1 MEEALIEE
9 MVEEILLR
17 LPPDDPPSLVRAAM
31 VCRRWCRII
40 SDPGF
45 RRRFGRRHR
54 AAPVLGLLANLRD
67 GDGLDDGFD
76 FVARFVPTT
85 PFRPHFPDNRDRCA
99 LDARHGRVL
108 LTTTPWGSDLEVWD
122 PITDVLWEVAPLP
135 PALGDPFSWNAA
147 VLCAGHGTCSHFDC
161 HLEPF
166 VVVFLDS
173 NTEHMRVH
181 LYSSE
186 AEAWSQP
193 TYGLPSP
200 LDGVE
205 TLPTALVGNSLYF
218 LIYASQSILEYNLAT
233 RNMSV
238 IPLPPEQ
245 YVDFAVLMAMEEDG
259 RLGFARLVNYT
270 LFIWSMERSPEGHAG
285 WAHIGVI
292 DLETLLPVD
301 VFPISEDYVGF
312 AHGVGVFFVPMLDER
327 LIFSID
333 LYSGLVRVEDC
344 GDGRTHGVVPYTSFY
359 TPDFRQYSV
368 APV

>member
-31 VCRRWCRII
+31 VCRRWRRII

-45 RRRFGRRHR
+45 RRRFGRCHS

-67 GDGLDDGFD
+67 GDGLDDDFD

-85 PFRPHFPDNRDRCA
+85 PFRPYFPDNRDRCA

-108 LTTTPWGSDLEVWD
+108 LTM
-122 PITDVLWEVAPLP
+122 APLP

-147 VLCAGHGTCSHFDC
+147 VLCAGHDACSHFDC
-161 HLEPF
+161 HLGPFF
-166 VVVFLDS
+166 VVLLDS
-173 NTEHMRVH
+173 NTEQMRVH

-186 AEAWSQP
+186 AEASQP
-193 TYGLPSP
+193 TYGPPSP

-205 TLPTALVGNSLYF
+205 TLPTALVGNSLFF
-218 LIYASQSILEYNLAT
+218 LIYASQSILEYDLAT

-259 RLGFARLVNYT
+259 RLGFARLANST

-285 WAHIGVI
+285 WALIAAI

-301 VFPISEDYVGF
+301 VFSISEDYVGF
-312 AHGVGVFFVPMLDER
+312 AHGVGVFFVPMLEER

-333 LYSGLVRVEDC
+333 LYSGRVRVEDC
-344 GDGRTHGVVPYTSFY
+344 SDGRTHGVVPYTSFY